1 MEYLIKFLASGFC
14 SSFRK
19 DIIPIP
25 GTRGTV
31 PIWLIAYFLV
41 RGNQPVTIGLAIGI
55 TILSV
60 YLSGKAEKYW
70 GHDAKEIVIDEW
82 AGMMIT
88 LILVPYSLI
97 NYIAAF
103 VFFRL
108 TDIIKIPPAR
118 NAEKLPGGW
127 GITIDDV
134 VAGIQANILTHLFVY
149 VVNNYD
155 VGF

>member
-1 MEYLIKFLASGFC
+1 MDNLIKFLASGFY
-14 SSFRK
+14 SSYGK
-19 DIIPIP
+19 KIPIP

-31 PIWLIAYFLV
+31 PIWLIAFFLIK
-41 RGNQPVTIGLAIGI
+41 GNQPVTIGLAIII
-55 TILSV
+55 TILSI
-60 YLSGKAEKYW
+60 YLSGKAEKFW
-70 GHDAKEIVIDEW
+70 GHDAGRIVIDEW

-103 VFFRL
+103 IFFRI
-108 TDIIKIPPAR
+108 TDVIKIPPAR

-134 VAGIQANILTHLFVY
+134 VAGIQANILTHIFVY
-149 VVNNYD
+149 IMNNY
-155 VGF
+155 V

>member
-1 MEYLIKFLASGFC
+1 MENLIKFLASGFC

-19 DIIPIP
+19 DILPFP

-41 RGNQPVTIGLAIGI
+41 RGNQPVTIGLAVGL
-55 TILSV
+55 TTLSV
-60 YLSGKAEKYW
+60 YLAGKAENYW

-82 AGMMIT
+82 AGMMIA
-88 LILVPYSLI
+88 LILVPFSLI
-97 NYIAAF
+97 NYVAAF
-103 VFFRL
+103 LFFRIAD
-108 TDIIKIPPAR
+108 TIKVPPAR

-127 GITIDDV
+127 GITADDV

-149 VVNNYD
+149 IITNYD
-155 VGF
+155 VGI